1 MELIHRDGL
10 ARIARFSTGHGI
22 IETPAVMPV
31 VNPNIVV
38 ISPNEMRK
46 LGANSIITNSYIIRR
61 TEKLREA
68 AEKNGIHSLMNFDGP
83 IMTDSGTFQSY
94 VYGNIEYNNVEIV
107 DFQRKIGS
115 DIATILD
122 IFSRP
127 SDSHAEAEAAVDET
141 YRRMNEIA
149 DHEGSML
156 AGTIQGS
163 IYPDLRVKSARL
175 MGSSKATYLPIGGV
189 VPLLES
195 YNYTRL
201 VDIIIDSKVN
211 SSFDKPIH
219 LFGGGHPMF
228 MGMSVLLGVD
238 MFDSASYIKYARN
251 SRLLFPDGTR
261 DLVSMSVFPY
271 WSPLNG
277 KYTVQE
283 LIGAPE
289 EEKVKAIAGHNLTAI
304 FMEVS
309 EIRERIFEQTLWQYV
324 ESKARSHP
332 FLFNAFRRILER
344 SRELAKY
351 EELYKKSPFFYFDS
365 YSDSHPVLERI
376 RRFSENT
383 QPEGRTEEIAGET
396 WKPGRMDGNFISN
409 VYNRT
414 DHRIMIRWE
423 NMSVP
428 IELNETF
435 PVEQVISASRGQYS
449 DFRSEGRKTDAQNAS
464 EKEDAMESSSRNFD
478 LQKIRTVA
486 DLQFSIGIGTK
497 LFPDN
502 VRIIKSRNTGRIRNI
517 MTPENRI
524 IATMRAHDGFL
535 TLNVEGGKILRDISP
550 FPSFRV
556 QVDNESAAFNSKGF
570 NVFFKFIK
578 TWDPDIVPLNETL
591 IVDGNDNFVAVGRAT
606 VSGAEMGQYRS
617 GVAVKVH
624 HSISGK
630 DGSGS

>member
-10 ARIARFSTGHGI
+10 SRIARFSTGHGI
-22 IETPAVMPV
+22 IETPTVMPV

-38 ISPNEMRK
+38 ISPREMKR
-46 LGANSIITNSYIIRR
+46 LGASSIITNSYIIRR
-61 TEKLREA
+61 TERLRET
-68 AEKNGIHSLMNFDGP
+68 AERYGIHSLMDFDGP

-94 VYGNIEYNNVEIV
+94 VYGNVEYNNLEIV

-127 SDSHAEAEAAVDET
+127 SDNHSEAEMAVEET
-141 YRRMNEIA
+141 YRRINEI
-149 DHEGSML
+149 DDREGSMI

-163 IYPDLRVKSARL
+163 VYPDLRARSAGL
-175 MGSSKATYLPIGGV
+175 MGSSKASYLPIGGV

-195 YNYTRL
+195 YNYTKL
-201 VDIIIDSKVN
+201 VDIIIDSKIN
-211 SSFDKPIH
+211 ANFGKPIH

-228 MGMSVLLGVD
+228 MAMSVLLGVD
-238 MFDSASYIKYARN
+238 MFDSASYIKYARD

-261 DLVSMSVFPY
+261 DLGSMSAFPY
-271 WSPLNG
+271 WSPING
-277 KYTVQE
+277 KFTVPE
-283 LIGAPE
+283 LLNASPE
-289 EEKVKAIAGHNLTAI
+289 ERAKSIAEHNLAAI
-304 FMEVS
+304 FMEIS

-332 FLFNAFRRILER
+332 FLFNAYRRILER
-344 SRELAKY
+344 SRELAKF

-376 RRFSENT
+376 KRFSDSSG
-383 QPEGRTEEIAGET
+383 PGGREMEIAGET
-396 WKPGRMDGNFISN
+396 WKPGRMDGGFISN

-414 DHRIMIRWE
+414 DHRIRIRWE

-428 IELNETF
+428 VELNETF

-449 DFRSEGRKTDAQNAS
+449 DFRSAERKPDKPGSPDDNAA
-464 EKEDAMESSSRNFD
+464 EATRNFD

-486 DLQFSIGIGTK
+486 DLQFHVGVGER
-497 LFPDN
+497 LFPND

-517 MTPENRI
+517 MTPDDRI

-535 TLNVEGGKILRDISP
+535 TLNVEGAMRLKEISA
-550 FPSFRV
+550 FPRFRV
-556 QVDNESAAFNSKGF
+556 QVDNESASFNSKGF
-570 NVFFKFIK
+570 NVFFKFIRV
-578 TWDPDIVPLNETL
+578 WDQDIVPLNETL
-591 IVDGNDNFVAVGRAT
+591 VVDENDNVVAVGRST
-606 VSGAEMGQYRS
+606 VSGYEMGHYRS

-624 HSISGK
+624 HSIAGK
-630 DGSGS
+630 DKLDS